1 MKKKELILRS
11 IRSRKRREVE
21 KVPKSMQCWIY
32 ISKRRRDRESASEV
46 TREMF
51 ALVWRVRKLNE
62 TSLKG
67 EQAVRA
73 ENEWCQAKKWNE
85 QWSEI
90 CNTSCE
96 LISSQNPHLL
106 LSSNRNRSLNP
117 MELGWSYSH
126 VVNPLT
132 GWHSDWMF
140 LSPLNRPI
148 PNSLVKSSNKV
159 ALNSVL

>member
-1 MKKKELILRS
+1 MRS
-11 IRSRKRREVE
+11 IRSRKGERLEE
-21 KVPKSMQCWIY
+21 SQKGWSTEN
-32 ISKRRRDRESASEV
+32 ISKRKKRQGVCLRGDQKTFV
-46 TREMF
+46 
-51 ALVWRVRKLNE
+51 LVWRVRKLKE

-73 ENEWCQAKKWNE
+73 ANEWCQAKKWNE
-85 QWSEI
+85 QWSVI
-90 CNTSCE
+90 YNISCE
-96 LISSQNPHLL
+96 LISGQNPHLL

-117 MELGWSYSH
+117 MELGWSHSH